1 MTSYYSIIINIVK
14 YFHGFKEILL
24 LYYSDIAIFLE
35 QTFKF
40 LLTVFIVIK
49 TIKLEVPRKT
59 KLIKGPPRHETQRL
73 AEATPDPLFLINN
86 SRTEIG
92 WMGQTN
98 SKISLQHSSDPRSSE
113 LIRFMNYKQLDVTA
127 TPPSPPLLSIM
138 I

>member
-1 MTSYYSIIINIVK
+1 MTSYCSIIINILK

-35 QTFKF
+35 QTFQF

-49 TIKLEVPRKT
+49 TIKLEVPRIT
-59 KLIKGPPRHETQRL
+59 KLIKGPPRHETQ
-73 AEATPDPLFLINN
+73 PDPLCLINYT
-86 SRTEIG
+86 RTEIG
-92 WMGQTN
+92 WMGHTN
-98 SKISLQHSSDPRSSE
+98 SKISLQHSSDPWSSE
-113 LIRFMNYKQLDVTA
+113 LITFMNYKQLDVSA